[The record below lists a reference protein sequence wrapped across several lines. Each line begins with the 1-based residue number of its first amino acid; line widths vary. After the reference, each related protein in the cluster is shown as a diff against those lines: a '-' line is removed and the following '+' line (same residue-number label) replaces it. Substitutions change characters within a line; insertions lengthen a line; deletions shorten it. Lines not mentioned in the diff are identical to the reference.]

1 MKGGEYV
8 KQRGVVLKI
17 QNGYCYVLTPDR
29 RFLKVPA
36 LPNAAIGQE
45 IEWIHPE
52 LEEGNSPQGRSGSR
66 WKRFWLPVAG
76 VAASFLLALG
86 IWQGRTW
93 FQPANAFAYVSLDI
107 NPSIELSVDRNR
119 RVLEQHAWNDDGKK
133 VLSEISI
140 AHDPVQQAIRKITKQ
155 AQLDGFLKPD
165 SDILV
170 TATPVDTRD
179 TRDLQSIQQLQN
191 FLVSDIRSTL
201 PAKTVLVKGMTVS
214 SEVRKAAEKAH
225 LSPGK
230 FALYLQAQAQGVP
243 ITVDQLQKQ
252 PISELVKNNQT
263 LKSILDEV
271 NPERLDDLLG
281 KWNKQQLL
289 PSQRDQAES
298 KSEPQNNAKSSTETK
313 GRTDQTQRGQ
323 GDDKKPTD
331 NRSHGETNT
340 HGQND
345 SRENDKGKHHGNNSG
360 HEQEDKPGGHGL
372 LPIPSNGESLPG
384 IKIELNPNLQIGN
397 LQIGNLQIGK
407 HVVQPGSLL
416 GSDRNDEDHHTKK

>member
-1 MKGGEYV
+1 V

-17 QNGYCYVLTPDR
+17 HNGYCYVLTPDR

-36 LPNAAIGQE
+36 LPDAAVGQE
-45 IEWIHPE
+45 IEWFHPE
-52 LEEGNSPQGRSGSR
+52 VEEDNPSQGRSGSR

-86 IWQGRTW
+86 VWQGRTW

-107 NPSIELSVDRNR
+107 NPSIELSVDRNQ

-133 VLSEISI
+133 VLSEVSI
-140 AHDPVQQAIRKITKQ
+140 THELIQQAIRKITKQ

-165 SDILV
+165 SDILI

-179 TRDLQSIQQLQN
+179 ARDLQSIQQLQSL
-191 FLVSDIRSTL
+191 LVSDIRSTL
-201 PAKTVLVKGMTVS
+201 PAKTVMVKGMTVS

-230 FALYLQAQAQGVP
+230 FALYLQAEAQGVP

-271 NPERLDDLLG
+271 NPEHLDDLLG

-289 PSQRDQAES
+289 PSQKDQTES
-298 KSEPQNNAKSSTETK
+298 KVESQNNTKSSTEQK
-313 GRTDQTQRGQ
+313 GRTDPAHRGQ
-323 GDDKKPTD
+323 GEEKKQSD
-331 NRSHGETNT
+331 NRTHGETST

-345 SRENDKGKHHGNNSG
+345 NRQNDDRQNDKGKHHGNNSG
-360 HEQEDKPGGHGL
+360 HEQEDKPGGNGL
-372 LPIPSNGESLPG
+372 LPIPSNGELLPG
-384 IKIELNPNLQIGN
+384 VKIEINPNLK
-397 LQIGNLQIGK
+397 IGK
-407 HVVQPGSLL
+407 HV
-416 GSDRNDEDHHTKK
+416 DRNAGDHHSTKEDSDH